1 MKNVG
6 IFILWSFCFF
16 ITCRSSLAILGTGDI
31 VYDPANV
38 AQTINVLKAAEAQL
52 DRLGTLLGVS
62 TRQLDQLTGLAI
74 AIGNAKDSIQTSSLI
89 NGSLISAS
97 LNEVPDIQTT
107 SVNTLFDTNGLLDA
121 FMGMKLDQ
129 WIMAIEKP
137 TDYYRREMINP
148 AIARIGSSS
157 GLTTTAID
165 YTQWYAAQTSEDQ
178 SNLSPKVEY
187 DISNLLDSQWL
198 AETKTRRIN
207 LQQLSVQA
215 KQASDTANSAA
226 NLSDLQRTEVQLG
239 KVTNEILIETAAQAA
254 SSQESSLRTNAAQS
268 KSFQN
273 LLNTN
278 RDSALILLNNDR

>member
-1 MKNVG
+1 MKNIG

-16 ITCRSSLAILGTGDI
+16 ITCRPSLAILGTGDI

-165 YTQWYAAQTSEDQ
+165 YTQWFAAQTSEDQ